1 MRSLCEVLQ
10 HTINPDA
17 AVRKACTLRCHCK
30 GLMQCPF
37 AVAVVASATGARVD
51 RGGGK
56 RHTAGHN
63 CRLNVVDTWHCACER
78 ASASTLPTVE
88 RQSWHTC

>member
-1 MRSLCEVLQ
+1 MDDAVRSLCEVLQ

-37 AVAVVASATGARVD
+37 AVAVAPALPVHALTVV
-51 RGGGK
+51 GGNV
-56 RHTAGHN
+56 T
-63 CRLNVVDTWHCACER
+63 RLAITVV
-78 ASASTLPTVE
+78 
-88 RQSWHTC
+88 